1 MVNRDNWKLV
11 KRYLAYL
18 RDVLQRDEQ
27 TVDRCWCSLRHLLEW
42 ANSARIANVRSI
54 RPVFPVYLAERG
66 FVHDGVARSCNVA
79 RAFFTWLKEE
89 SPGRYTRITD
99 VWLDTL
105 RPAREPEKPSKRDVY
120 TLEDVRRIAAL
131 PVETFAG
138 QRDVAAV
145 ALLFLS
151 GMRVGAFTSLTVDCV
166 DLRRR
171 AIRQYPELGVR
182 TKGGKRAETYLV
194 NVPDLLRIV
203 QRWDKVVR
211 ARLPGTALWYAPLG
225 PAGVDLQI
233 DHGRGLNRREKF
245 SAALKRLCELAGV
258 AYRSPHKLRHGHAV
272 YALNLAKDVADLK
285 AISQNL
291 MHSDLRTTDGV
302 YGILGDEDVMQRIGG
317 LTK

>member
-11 KRYLAYL
+11 KKYLSYQ
-18 RDVLQRDEQ
+18 RDVLQRDPQ

-54 RPVFPVYLAERG
+54 RPVFPAWLAERG
-66 FVHDGVARSCNVA
+66 FVRDGVARSCNVA

-89 SPGRYTRITD
+89 YPGRYTRITD

-105 RPAREPEKPSKRDVY
+105 RPAREPEKPVQRDVY
-120 TLEDVRRIAAL
+120 TLEDVRKIAAL
-131 PVETFAG
+131 PASTLAD
-138 QRDVAAV
+138 QRDIAAV

-151 GMRVGAFTSLTVDCV
+151 GMRVGAFTSLTVGCV

-171 AIRQYPELGVR
+171 AVRQFPELGVR

-194 NVPDLLRIV
+194 NVPDLLRV
-203 QRWDKVVR
+203 VRRWDKLAR
-211 ARLPGTALWYAPLG
+211 ARLPESALWYAPLG
-225 PAGVDLQI
+225 PAGVELQA
-233 DHGRGLNRREKF
+233 GQPGSSYRREKV
-245 SAALKRLCELAGV
+245 SAALRRLCELAGV
-258 AYRSPHKLRHGHAV
+258 QYRSPHKLRHGHAV
-272 YALNLAKDVADLK
+272 YALGLARNVADLK

-291 MHSDLRTTDGV
+291 MHSDLRTTDQI
-302 YGILGDEDVMQRIGG
+302 YAILGNEDVMMRIGG